1 MKTSVIIPAYNE
13 ESYIDKTLESLVN
26 QTVKPFEIIVVDNN
40 CTDKTTEI
48 AKKYNCKVIKETKQG
63 ITPARNKGF
72 NSAKGDILIKLDADT
87 IVDKDFIEKIEKKFK
102 KDQKLNLLG
111 FLISYD
117 FKKINTV
124 KLCQIFYKTLSAVF
138 GFNVG
143 AASYAVDSKFWQM
156 LLPKICIDDKKVHED
171 FDIFFHTAEL
181 KGKAEI
187 AEEII
192 ITSSARRIIKKPH
205 SFFIE
210 YNIRLLKMINSHKQ
224 ILNNKKGIFKS

>member
-1 MKTSVIIPAYNE
+1 MKISVIIPAYNE
-13 ESYIDKTLESLVN
+13 EKYIEATLKSLTK
-26 QTVKPFEIIVVDNN
+26 QTKKPFEIIVVDNN
-40 CTDKTTEI
+40 CTDRTAEI
-48 AKKYNCKVIKETKQG
+48 AKKYNCKVIKETRQG

-72 NSAKGDILIKLDADT
+72 SSAQGDIFVKLDADT
-87 IVDKDFIEKIEKKFK
+87 IVDKDFLEKIEQRFK
-102 KDQKLNLLG
+102 NDQSLVLLG

-117 FKKINTV
+117 LKKINTV
-124 KLCQIFYKTLSAVF
+124 RLYQIFYKTLSSIF

-143 AASYAVDSKFWQM
+143 STSYAINSKFWQRI
-156 LLPKICIDDKKVHED
+156 LPKTCLDDKKVHED

-181 KGKAEI
+181 GGKAEI

-192 ITSSARRIIKKPH
+192 INSSARRIIKKPH

-224 ILNNKKGIFKS
+224 ILKNNKGIFKS